1 MFWITHPLA
10 YYGVLAVGLVL
21 SLYLF
26 ISVKMENAQL
36 RKKLEAQQLQSQD
49 LFGEFRKT
57 LGNLAQSLQ
66 EHEQDEAQ
74 ELPMR
79 TVQGVSINLTK
90 RSQALRMYRRG
101 DSPEHISSALQMP
114 RNEVELLLKVQKA
127 LAGPSR

>member
-1 MFWITHPLA
+1 MFWISHPLA

-36 RKKLEAQQLQSQD
+36 RKKLDAQQLQSQD

-57 LGNLAQSLQ
+57 LSNLAQSLQ

-127 LAGPSR
+127 LTEPRS